1 MRWSDSSGYDAAG
14 MHESDRQRLNTLT
27 AAIGAPAVVRAAI
40 EGDDAAG
47 EAAQRAATPQIDAL
61 LRRVTALTAL
71 LRDRD
76 GTEWDAIDQL
86 AAQLLMSDLAAIT
99 SLTRAL
105 NGLSSSRLTEALAD
119 LVAAGQDAERILTT
133 DN

>member
-1 MRWSDSSGYDAAG
+1 MHDS
-14 MHESDRQRLNTLT
+14 ELRRLNAMM
-27 AAIGAPAVVRAAI
+27 AAIGPPAVVRLAI

-47 EAAQRAATPQIDAL
+47 ETAQRAATPQIDAL
-61 LRRVTALTAL
+61 LRRVTVLTAL

-105 NGLSSSRLTEALAD
+105 NGLSASRLTQALAD
-119 LVAAGQDAERILTT
+119 LVAAGQDAERILQSDT
-133 DN
+133 

>member
-1 MRWSDSSGYDAAG
+1 

-27 AAIGAPAVVRAAI
+27 AAIGAPAVAHAAI

-47 EAAQRAATPQIDAL
+47 EAAQRTATPQIDAL

-76 GTEWDAIDQL
+76 GSEWDAIDQL
-86 AAQLLMSDLAAIT
+86 AAQLLMSDLAAVT

-105 NGLSSSRLTEALAD
+105 NGLSSSRLADALAN
-119 LVAAGQDAERILTT
+119 LVAAGQDAERILAT

>member
-1 MRWSDSSGYDAAG
+1 MQEPDVR
-14 MHESDRQRLNTLT
+14 RLNALT
-27 AAIGAPAVVRAAI
+27 AAIGAPTVVHAAI
-40 EGDDAAG
+40 GGDAAAG
-47 EAAQRAATPQIDAL
+47 EDAQRMTTPQIDAL

-71 LRDRD
+71 LGNRS
-76 GTEWDAIDQL
+76 GAQWDEIDQL
-86 AAQLLMSDLAAIT
+86 AAQLLMSDLAAMT

-105 NGLSSSRLTEALAD
+105 NGLSASRLTDALAD